1 MTEKTRRI
9 VQSIAAQNGVP
20 AEFVEKEMRKAIRL
34 AMASDDPKAQALWKQ
49 LAPDGKEPDLDEF
62 LEFVLR
68 NAYLQ

>member
-9 VQSIAAQNGVP
+9 VQSIAAQNGVS